1 MALSLHYL
9 DVVKS
14 DIHEAKDWY
23 KKQKPGLQK
32 EFALE
37 VKKCIHRLQKNPLHY
52 EVKYRNVRT
61 AFTEV
66 FPYAVHF
73 YIDEPAHRIVI
84 IAIIHQSR
92 DPLLS
97 YGRSLKGDTEI

>member
-1 MALSLHYL
+1 MVFNLDYL

-14 DIHEAKDWY
+14 DICEAKDWY
-23 KKQKPGLQK
+23 KNQKTGLDRD
-32 EFALE
+32 FARE
-37 VKKCIHRLQKNPLHY
+37 VKKSILRLQKNPLNY

-73 YIDEPAHRIVI
+73 YFDQAARQIVI

-92 DPLLS
+92 DPLSS
-97 YGRSLKGDTEI
+97 YNRSLNR